1 MEERMKPEI
10 DVLTGSFL
18 ISTPQMPDP
27 RFARQV
33 IYICSH
39 SYEGAMGIAI
49 NKPNPLLKLEEVL
62 ISNQLPV
69 PTSLNSVIHTGGPV
83 EPQAAFILYQSDYV
97 TDEQLEVSSTVY
109 LSRHTRVLEDIA
121 HERGPE
127 KFLFAIGYAGW
138 GPGQLEQELVSQGW
152 LTIPGRDSIIFDVPD
167 EEKWNRA
174 AEIYGIDI
182 ETYSDTIGN
191 A

>member
-1 MEERMKPEI
+1 MEAKTTPEI
-10 DVLTGSFL
+10 DALTGAFL

-27 RFARQV
+27 RFTRQV

-39 SYEGAMGIAI
+39 SHEGAMGIAI
-49 NKPNPLLKLEEVL
+49 NKPNLLLNLEEVL
-62 ISNQLPV
+62 ISNHLPV
-69 PTSLNSVIHTGGPV
+69 PASLNSVIHTGGPV
-83 EPQAAFILYQSDYV
+83 EPQAALILYQSDYM
-97 TDEQLEVSSTVY
+97 TDVQLEVSSTVY
-109 LSRHTRVLEDIA
+109 LSRHTKVLEDIA
-121 HERGPE
+121 HGRGPG

-138 GPGQLEQELVSQGW
+138 GPGQLEQELIAQGW
-152 LTIPGRDSIIFDVPD
+152 LTLPACDSIIFDVPD

-182 ETYSDTIGN
+182 ETYSDVIGN

>member
-1 MEERMKPEI
+1 MGARKTPEI
-10 DVLTGSFL
+10 DALTGSFL

-39 SYEGAMGIAI
+39 SHEGAIGIAI
-49 NKPNPLLKLEEVL
+49 NKPNLLLNLEEVL
-62 ISNQLPV
+62 ISNHLPV
-69 PTSLNSVIHTGGPV
+69 PASLNSVIHTGGPV
-83 EPQAAFILYQSDYV
+83 EPQSALILYQSDYM
-97 TDEQLEVSSTVY
+97 TDVQLEVSSTVY

-121 HERGPE
+121 HGRGPE

-138 GPGQLEQELVSQGW
+138 GPGQLEQELIAQGW
-152 LTIPGRDSIIFDVPD
+152 LTLPARDSIIFDVPD

-174 AEIYGIDI
+174 AGIYGIDI
-182 ETYSDTIGN
+182 ETYSDVIGN